1 MILNL
6 LTGRRV
12 ACSHELLGSQ
22 KLVPLDLVSDCEAG
36 CVKTEVC
43 DCEAGCVRTL
53 VALIWMSPR
62 IVKSLISRAVKTLH
76 SLLSFAPVSW
86 RATRCIS
93 QSREFRTAITASDS
107 WRNVAR
113 DVCSEEFTLAIMCFG
128 HERGLFLLTLIVWLT

>member
-12 ACSHELLGSQ
+12 ACTHESLGFQ

-76 SLLSFAPVSW
+76 SLLSFLRSSVLAGNEVHFSV
-86 RATRCIS
+86 TRVQVWDCNHS
-93 QSREFRTAITASDS
+93 FRQ
-107 WRNVAR
+107 
-113 DVCSEEFTLAIMCFG
+113 LAKCG
-128 HERGLFLLTLIVWLT
+128 S